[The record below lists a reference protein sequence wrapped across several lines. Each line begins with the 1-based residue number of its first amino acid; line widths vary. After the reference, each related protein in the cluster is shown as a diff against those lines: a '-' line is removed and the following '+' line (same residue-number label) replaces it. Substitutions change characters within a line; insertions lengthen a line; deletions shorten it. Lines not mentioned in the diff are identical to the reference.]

1 MGVSL
6 IVAISENRAI
16 GLDNKLLW
24 HLPADMAFFKEKTTG
39 HHIITGRKNYES
51 IPERFRPLPN
61 RVNIVLSRDVDFK
74 APGALIFN
82 NLKEAIDF
90 AISEG
95 EEEVFIIGGGFV
107 YAQALEEGLVDK
119 MYITY
124 VNELFE
130 GDTFFPEFSRED
142 WMGQFL
148 FDHAADGNNP
158 YSFEVWEY
166 VKYPAK

>member
-16 GLDNKLLW
+16 GLNNKLLW

-51 IPERFRPLPN
+51 IPEKYRPLPN
-61 RVNIVLSRDVDFK
+61 RVNIVLSRDTDYQ
-74 APGALIFN
+74 APGAIGFN
-82 NLKEAIDF
+82 DLKKAIEF

-107 YAQALEEGLVDK
+107 YAQALKEGLVDK
-119 MYITY
+119 MYITH
-124 VNELFE
+124 VNEYFE
-130 GDTFFPEFSRED
+130 GDTFFPEFSREH
-142 WMGQFL
+142 WMGKFL
-148 FDHAADGNNP
+148 FDQEADEKNP

-166 VKYPAK
+166 IKI

>member
-24 HLPADMAFFKEKTTG
+24 HLPADMAFFREKTTG

-51 IPERFRPLPN
+51 IPEKFRPLPN
-61 RVNIVLSRDVDFK
+61 RVNIVLSRDSDYK
-74 APGALIFN
+74 APGALVYSD
-82 NLKEAIDF
+82 LRKAIEY
-90 AISEG
+90 AVSQG

-107 YAQALEEGLVDK
+107 YAEALAEGLVDK
-119 MYITY
+119 MYITH
-124 VNELFE
+124 VNEFFE
-130 GDTFFPEFSRED
+130 GDTFFPEFSRKD
-142 WMGQFL
+142 WMGKFL
-148 FDHAADGNNP
+148 FDQIADAKNP

-166 VKYPAK
+166 VKV